1 MSKKKV
7 TNKNDII
14 ELRVKRFLAMVID
27 WYLTNM
33 LAVIPITFYFRN
45 GDYLQPYMFDFTHY
59 DFQTA
64 LLLILYGIAIGL
76 IYYIIIPVFLW
87 KGQTLGKKICKI
99 QIVDINENNIT
110 LKTMLLRELVGATLL
125 EGGIVITAT
134 YLRKLLPVLGFTSFV
149 EPLKYLAYGLTLLSI
164 LYAYFQPNSQ
174 SFHDKIAQTII
185 KKNKLYFPSFRDIYN
200 IIIC

>member
-14 ELRVKRFLAMVID
+14 ELSVKRFLAMVID

-64 LLLILYGIAIGL
+64 LLLILYW
-76 IYYIIIPVFLW
+76 YSNWF
-87 KGQTLGKKICKI
+87 
-99 QIVDINENNIT
+99 D
-110 LKTMLLRELVGATLL
+110 
-125 EGGIVITAT
+125 
-134 YLRKLLPVLGFTSFV
+134 
-149 EPLKYLAYGLTLLSI
+149 I
-164 LYAYFQPNSQ
+164 LYNS
-174 SFHDKIAQTII
+174 F
-185 KKNKLYFPSFRDIYN
+185 LYPLERTN
-200 IIIC
+200 IG

>member
-7 TNKNDII
+7 TNKNYII

-45 GDYLQPYMFDFTHY
+45 GDYLQPYMFDFIHY

-185 KKNKLYFPSFRDIYN
+185 IKK
-200 IIIC
+200 